1 MADEM
6 KVYEKGE
13 YTGADIVMDEDGKF
27 YIEDNGVRTAECV
40 VKPYRDTEE
49 IHLQPNSSNRKFW
62 NAVDARKKCANGGRI
77 QLTYKP
83 SIKLGG
89 GTTRTNIP
97 NLKLIEYLD
106 EADKAEYLAIIERA
120 KANYESQKKKPMTE
134 KEKIMAK
141 IAKLQK
147 LQKQLEEAEEAEESD
162 AE

>member
-13 YTGADIVMDEDGKF
+13 YTGADLVMDEDGKF

-97 NLKLIEYLD
+97 NAKLIEYLD

-120 KANYESQKKKPMTE
+120 KANYESQKKKPMSE
-134 KEKIMAK
+134 KEKILAK

-147 LQKQLEEAEEAEESD
+147 LQKQLEEIEEVEESD

>member
-62 NAVDARKKCANGGRI
+62 NAVDAREKCVNGGRI
-77 QLTYKP
+77 KLTYKP
-83 SIKLGG
+83 SIKLGE

-97 NLKLIEYLD
+97 NAKLIEYLD

-120 KANYESQKKKPMTE
+120 KANYESQKKKPMSE
-134 KEKIMAK
+134 KEKLLAK

-147 LQKQLEEAEEAEESD
+147 QLEEVEESD

>member
-27 YIEDNGVRTAECV
+27 YIEDNGVRTAECA

-83 SIKLGG
+83 SIKLGE

-97 NLKLIEYLD
+97 NAKLIEYLD

-120 KANYESQKKKPMTE
+120 KANYESQKKKPMSE
-134 KEKIMAK
+134 KEKLLAK

-147 LQKQLEEAEEAEESD
+147 QLEEVEESD